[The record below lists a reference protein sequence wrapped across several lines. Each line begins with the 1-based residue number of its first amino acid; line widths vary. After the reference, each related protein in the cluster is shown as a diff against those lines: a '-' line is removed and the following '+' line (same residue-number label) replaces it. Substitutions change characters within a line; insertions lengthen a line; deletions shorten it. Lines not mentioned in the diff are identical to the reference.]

1 MSKES
6 WKLYPD
12 IGEETGVRRA
22 IIELIDDD
30 LKKLWNRP
38 GKDIATRLTNGS
50 FTDGEL
56 MKMAVVKP
64 QDKIMNTA
72 DPDS

>member
-1 MSKES
+1 
-6 WKLYPD
+6 LYPD

-30 LKKLWNRP
+30 LKQLWDGRE
-38 GKDIATRLTNGS
+38 DIATRLTNGQ
-50 FTDGEL
+50 FTDGDL
-56 MKMAVVKP
+56 LNGVVKP

-72 DPDS
+72 DSDS